1 MRKAPCISPAR
12 LRCKEPNTHPP
23 RGGTYIVG
31 QPPRNVKEEFTLTCT
46 KQISMTGY
54 LVRYVD
60 LRGAKPRSTHEDVYV
75 LEKDVLKALEALRMN
90 VADFITAR
98 YERGGYHVIS
108 VERIQQKRT
117 AEINLLKVW
126 QCAAPTATEEQEAD
140 K

>member
-1 MRKAPCISPAR
+1 M
-12 LRCKEPNTHPP
+12 
-23 RGGTYIVG
+23 
-31 QPPRNVKEEFTLTCT
+31 TCT
-46 KQISMTGY
+46 KRISMTGF

-60 LRGAKPRSTHEDVYV
+60 LREPKPRTVHEGLYV
-75 LEKDVLKALEALRMN
+75 MDKDALAALGLLGLN

-108 VERIQQKRT
+108 VERIPQKRT

-126 QCAAPTATEEQEAD
+126 QCAAATEEQEAD

>member
-1 MRKAPCISPAR
+1 M
-12 LRCKEPNTHPP
+12 
-23 RGGTYIVG
+23 
-31 QPPRNVKEEFTLTCT
+31 TCT

-60 LRGAKPRSTHEDVYV
+60 LREAKPRTTHEDVYV
-75 LEKDVLKALEALRMN
+75 LDKDALAALGLLGLN

-108 VERIQQKRT
+108 VERIPQKRT

-126 QCAAPTATEEQEAD
+126 QCAAPTATEEQEVD

>member
-1 MRKAPCISPAR
+1 M
-12 LRCKEPNTHPP
+12 N
-23 RGGTYIVG
+23 
-31 QPPRNVKEEFTLTCT
+31 CT

-60 LRGAKPRSTHEDVYV
+60 LREPKPRTVHESVYV
-75 LEKDVLKALEALRMN
+75 MDKDALAAMGLMGLN

-98 YERGGYHVIS
+98 YERGGYNVIS

>member
-1 MRKAPCISPAR
+1 M
-12 LRCKEPNTHPP
+12 
-23 RGGTYIVG
+23 
-31 QPPRNVKEEFTLTCT
+31 TCM

-54 LVRYVD
+54 LVRYID
-60 LRGAKPRSTHEDVYV
+60 LREAKPRAAHEDVYV
-75 LEKDVLKALEALRMN
+75 MEKDALAALGLLGLN

>member
-1 MRKAPCISPAR
+1 M
-12 LRCKEPNTHPP
+12 
-23 RGGTYIVG
+23 
-31 QPPRNVKEEFTLTCT
+31 TCT
-46 KQISMTGY
+46 KLISMTGFH
-54 LVRYVD
+54 VRHVD
-60 LRGAKPRSTHEDVYV
+60 LREPKPRTIRDSVYV
-75 LEKDVLKALEALRMN
+75 MDKDALAALGLLGLN

-126 QCAAPTATEEQEAD
+126 QCAAPTVTEEKEAD

>member
-1 MRKAPCISPAR
+1 M
-12 LRCKEPNTHPP
+12 
-23 RGGTYIVG
+23 
-31 QPPRNVKEEFTLTCT
+31 TCT

-60 LRGAKPRSTHEDVYV
+60 LREAKPRAAHESVYV
-75 LEKDVLKALEALRMN
+75 LDKDAMAALGLMGLNVL
-90 VADFITAR
+90 DFITAR

-108 VERIQQKRT
+108 VERIPQKRT

-126 QCAAPTATEEQEAD
+126 QCAAPTATEEQEVD

>member
-1 MRKAPCISPAR
+1 M
-12 LRCKEPNTHPP
+12 
-23 RGGTYIVG
+23 
-31 QPPRNVKEEFTLTCT
+31 TCT

-60 LRGAKPRSTHEDVYV
+60 LRETKPRAAHESVYV
-75 LEKDVLKALEALRMN
+75 MDKDALAALGLLGLN
-90 VADFITAR
+90 VSDFITAR

-117 AEINLLKVW
+117 AEFDLLKVW

>member
-1 MRKAPCISPAR
+1 MRI
-12 LRCKEPNTHPP
+12 
-23 RGGTYIVG
+23 
-31 QPPRNVKEEFTLTCT
+31 
-46 KQISMTGY
+46 
-54 LVRYVD
+54 
-60 LRGAKPRSTHEDVYV
+60 VYV

-126 QCAAPTATEEQEAD
+126 QNASPETPGESEVPGDA
-140 K
+140 

>member
-1 MRKAPCISPAR
+1 M
-12 LRCKEPNTHPP
+12 N
-23 RGGTYIVG
+23 
-31 QPPRNVKEEFTLTCT
+31 CT

-54 LVRYVD
+54 LVRHVD
-60 LRGAKPRSTHEDVYV
+60 LREAKPRSVNEDVYV
-75 LEKDVLKALEALRMN
+75 MEKGALSALSLLGLS
-90 VADFITAR
+90 VTEFIAAR
-98 YERGGYHVIS
+98 YERGGYHVIG

>member
-1 MRKAPCISPAR
+1 M
-12 LRCKEPNTHPP
+12 N
-23 RGGTYIVG
+23 
-31 QPPRNVKEEFTLTCT
+31 CT

-60 LRGAKPRSTHEDVYV
+60 LREAKPRAAHESVYV
-75 LEKDVLKALEALRMN
+75 MDKDALTALGLLGLN

-98 YERGGYHVIS
+98 YQRGGYHVIS

>member
-1 MRKAPCISPAR
+1 M
-12 LRCKEPNTHPP
+12 N
-23 RGGTYIVG
+23 
-31 QPPRNVKEEFTLTCT
+31 CT
-46 KQISMTGY
+46 KQLSMTGY

-60 LRGAKPRSTHEDVYV
+60 LREPKPRTVHESVYV
-75 LEKDVLKALEALRMN
+75 MDKDALAALGLLGLN

-98 YERGGYHVIS
+98 YQRGGYHVIS

-126 QCAAPTATEEQEAD
+126 QCTAPTATEEQEAD